1 MADERVTKRAR
12 IEVKPFTELDLK
24 EFSLRDKGKGANGR
38 IVFPILGGDV
48 IRFNLTQSDWL
59 RTPFGFDV
67 DSRYETPSFL
77 SGKVP
82 EKANASEGL
91 SLRIDL
97 APGQADFLTKLDKAA
112 REAFAN
118 IAEAKWND
126 LVSEN
131 PLFKSALCKVAVIL
145 KGADLTKIAV
155 VVDGKVERGKGWD
168 FLEPFVRRC
177 NAFKHT
183 DVKLTVR
190 VKKLWNVA
198 GKAGL
203 GLEATQLVLK
213 PSERPAEVDAFAD
226 DSELLA

>member
-1 MADERVTKRAR
+1 MADERATKRAR

-48 IRFNLTQSDWL
+48 IRFNLTHSDWL

-82 EKANASEGL
+82 EKANTSEGL
-91 SLRIDL
+91 SLRLDL
-97 APGQADFLTKLDKAA
+97 APGQADFLIKLDKAA

-155 VVDGKVERGKGWD
+155 VVDGKVERGEGWG
-168 FLEPFVRRC
+168 FLEPFVKRC
-177 NAFKHT
+177 NAFKHS